1 MHGCFD
7 SFSSAMTVGD
17 SLDATNISVEADM
30 ASVNT
35 GNAMRDGHLHGG
47 DFLDVANHP
56 KLTFTSRGIAA
67 SGDGYK
73 LAGDLSIKGV
83 SQPISLD
90 VTLNGTAVSPV
101 DKATRFGFSATGSL
115 SRSAYGI
122 SYGVPMVSD
131 EVALR
136 LAAQFVAAAEG

>member
-47 DFLDVANHP
+47 EFFDVANHP
-56 KLTFTSRGIAA
+56 KLTFTSRGITA

-90 VTLNGTAVSPV
+90 VTFNGTAVSPV

-136 LAAQFVAAAEG
+136 LDAQFVAAAEG